1 MRKAATLLVSTAAIL
16 SVLTSHS
23 HTQHALANLKKE
35 LVESQKALQALR
47 SRTGQQEKLI
57 ACQSQRIAELEQELA
72 RLHAKVRE
80 YERRKQK
87 EKRVAI
93 TEWRPFRASFYNLSE
108 RSTGKRPGHP
118 AYGITKSGRPA
129 EDGVTI
135 AVDPN
140 VIPLGSWVE
149 IKYPDGRIELRR
161 ADDTGSRIKGH
172 QIDIFMNL
180 PTQDLLELGVMEVEV
195 RIVRLPQ
202 SQAPGRGK

>member
-23 HTQHALANLKKE
+23 NTQHALANVKKE
-35 LVESQKALQALR
+35 LAKSQKALQV
-47 SRTGQQEKLI
+47 
-57 ACQSQRIAELEQELA
+57 QSQRIAELEKELA

-80 YERRKQK
+80 HERQTRK

-140 VIPLGSWVE
+140 IIPLGSWVE

-161 ADDTGSRIKGH
+161 ADDTGSKIKGH
-172 QIDIFMNL
+172 KIDIFMDK
-180 PTQDLLELGVMEVEV
+180 PTEELLELGVMKVEV
-195 RIVRLPQ
+195 RVVRLP
-202 SQAPGRGK
+202 K